1 MTQQISSEEEEKT
14 SHIQALMHCYSESV
28 ETNNKLMEKA
38 ASSMEE
44 PDMAAFV
51 QVGGGVGGC
60 FLQSVFYHYHSI
72 YTIVSYLHF
81 PSSRVLESWLHS
93 EYLCNSLQVIDFY
106 QNKVYF

>member
-51 QVGGGVGGC
+51 QVGGGGWGGASYSLC
-60 FLQSVFYHYHSI
+60 FITITVFIQLSHIYIFLLPEFWRADHKVSI
-72 YTIVSYLHF
+72 YVTPY
-81 PSSRVLESWLHS
+81 R
-93 EYLCNSLQVIDFY
+93 
-106 QNKVYF
+106 

>member
-51 QVGGGVGGC
+51 QVGGGGVLLTVC
-60 FLQSVFYHYHSI
+60 VLSLSQYLYNCLIFTFSFFQSSGELI
-72 YTIVSYLHF
+72 T
-81 PSSRVLESWLHS
+81 
-93 EYLCNSLQVIDFY
+93 
-106 QNKVYF
+106 K